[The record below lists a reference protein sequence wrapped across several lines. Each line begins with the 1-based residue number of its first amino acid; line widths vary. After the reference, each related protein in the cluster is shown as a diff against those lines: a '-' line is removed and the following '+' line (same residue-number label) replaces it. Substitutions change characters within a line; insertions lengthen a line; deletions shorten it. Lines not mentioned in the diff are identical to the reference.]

1 MKIKFKNFT
10 TKGKIVLLSG
20 ALVLV
25 GGSGYAIGKNVNKNS
40 KANSD
45 TNTSVSTEATI
56 DNTEVAVNDTVT
68 SDNQIYYDEID
79 MIEDDVVA
87 AINDGLSKGMYD
99 YDLTDEMKDS
109 IVKTYLDYYLLM
121 NKEQISGTTYD
132 ILNQDKDM
140 NSMEIINNSMIQE
153 QLIQEQTIIS
163 EEETELDYNYLIKEE
178 VDKEFIS
185 DLAHTIAS
193 MRTAINNNDKEEL
206 DRLAS
211 HIIEVKNGIK
221 EDNAEYSMLYN
232 PMTIDLAI
240 MLIDSADMLYNGEII
255 TDDEDLAQIFN
266 TSYVRCINGSY
277 VSSLTDEQID
287 LLAEEFEVEGYQNMS
302 RAEILEAISVL
313 NAKGVSEVSLRSNL
327 RSISK
332 ASIEE
337 VISNTSML
345 ECSENYSYN
354 NVIESISSRIDLSL
368 QVKPEKNHLDVL
380 NENPY
385 GANYYKEDNAFVPG
399 TTTTTTVP
407 ESQVPEEEKVP
418 ATEETKTSEGEKT
431 NEVYLRAKA
440 AGITD
445 GSAAAAQTYASS
457 YAGNASAMPTKS
469 VGSAPSLDCQD
480 YNKVYNYFYNL
491 EWNNSRSSFI
501 SMEQKAIKENEQ
513 ATTEFVPVENGEETK
528 TSETEPQDVP
538 YEEEEE
544 FIPVSNNI
552 NNIKSELMAMRE
564 KIVSA
569 YTYAYNDTL
578 EEGVKKM

>member
-40 KANSD
+40 KANGD

-68 SDNQIYYDEID
+68 SDLQKYYDEID

-178 VDKEFIS
+178 ADKKFIS

-266 TSYVRCINGSY
+266 TSYVRCIKGEY
-277 VSSLTDEQID
+277 VSALTDEQID
-287 LLAEEFEVEGYQNMS
+287 LLAEEFKIEGYQNMS
-302 RAEILEAISVL
+302 REEILEAISNL

-345 ECSENYSYN
+345 ECSEDYSYN
-354 NVIESISSRIDLSL
+354 NLIESISARVDLSL
-368 QVKPEKNHLDVL
+368 QVRPEKNHLDVL

-407 ESQVPEEEKVP
+407 ESQVPEDAKVP
-418 ATEETKTSEGEKT
+418 TTEETKTSEGEKT
-431 NEVYLRAKA
+431 NEIYLKAKA

-501 SMEQKAIKENEQ
+501 TMEQNAIKENEQ
-513 ATTEFVPVENGEETK
+513 ATTEFVPVENGEETIIN
-528 TSETEPQDVP
+528 ETEPQDVP

-544 FIPVSNNI
+544 FIPVSNNM
-552 NNIKSELMAMRE
+552 NIKSELMAMRE

>member
-40 KANSD
+40 KANGD

-68 SDNQIYYDEID
+68 SDLQKYYDEID

-109 IVKTYLDYYLLM
+109 IIKTYLDYYLLM

-178 VDKEFIS
+178 ADKKFIS

-240 MLIDSADMLYNGEII
+240 ILIDSADMLYNGEII

-266 TSYVRCINGSY
+266 TSYVRCIKGEY
-277 VSSLTDEQID
+277 VSALTDEQID
-287 LLAEEFEVEGYQNMS
+287 LLAEEFKIEGYQNMS
-302 RAEILEAISVL
+302 REEILEAISNL

-345 ECSENYSYN
+345 ECSEDYSYN
-354 NVIESISSRIDLSL
+354 NLIESISARVDLSL
-368 QVKPEKNHLDVL
+368 QVRPEKNHLDVL

-407 ESQVPEEEKVP
+407 ESQVPEDAKVP
-418 ATEETKTSEGEKT
+418 TTEETKTSEGEKT
-431 NEVYLRAKA
+431 NEIYLKAKA

-501 SMEQKAIKENEQ
+501 TMEQNAIKENEQ
-513 ATTEFVPVENGEETK
+513 ATTEFVPVENGEETIIN
-528 TSETEPQDVP
+528 ETEPQDVP
-538 YEEEEE
+538 FEEDEE
-544 FIPVSNNI
+544 FIPVSM

>member
-40 KANSD
+40 KANGD

-68 SDNQIYYDEID
+68 SDLQKYYDEID

-178 VDKEFIS
+178 ADKKIIS

-266 TSYVRCINGSY
+266 TSYVRCIKGEY
-277 VSSLTDEQID
+277 VSALTDEQID
-287 LLAEEFEVEGYQNMS
+287 LLAEEFKIEGYQNMS
-302 RAEILEAISVL
+302 RAEILEAISNL

-345 ECSENYSYN
+345 ECSEDYSYN
-354 NVIESISSRIDLSL
+354 NLIESISARVDLSL
-368 QVKPEKNHLDVL
+368 QVRPEKNHLDVL

-407 ESQVPEEEKVP
+407 ESQVPEDAKVP
-418 ATEETKTSEGEKT
+418 TTEETKTSEGEKT
-431 NEVYLRAKA
+431 NEIYLKAKA

-501 SMEQKAIKENEQ
+501 SIEQKAIKENEQ
-513 ATTEFVPVENGEETK
+513 ATTEFVPVENGEETIIN
-528 TSETEPQDVP
+528 ETEPQDVP
-538 YEEEEE
+538 FEEDEE
-544 FIPVSNNI
+544 FIPVSM

>member
-40 KANSD
+40 KANGD

-68 SDNQIYYDEID
+68 SDLQKYYDEID

-178 VDKEFIS
+178 ADKKFIS

-266 TSYVRCINGSY
+266 TSYVRCIKGEY
-277 VSSLTDEQID
+277 VSALTDEQID
-287 LLAEEFEVEGYQNMS
+287 LLAEEFKIEGYQNMS
-302 RAEILEAISVL
+302 REEILEAISNL

-327 RSISK
+327 RSVSK

-345 ECSENYSYN
+345 ECSEDYSYN
-354 NVIESISSRIDLSL
+354 NLIESISARVDLSL
-368 QVKPEKNHLDVL
+368 QVRPEKNHLDVL

-407 ESQVPEEEKVP
+407 ESQVPEDAKVP
-418 ATEETKTSEGEKT
+418 TTEETKTSEGEKT
-431 NEVYLRAKA
+431 NEIYLKAKA

-501 SMEQKAIKENEQ
+501 SIEQKAIKENEQ
-513 ATTEFVPVENGEETK
+513 ATTEFVPVENGEETIIN
-528 TSETEPQDVP
+528 ETEPQDVP
-538 YEEEEE
+538 FEEDEE
-544 FIPVSNNI
+544 FIPVSM

>member
-40 KANSD
+40 KANGD

-68 SDNQIYYDEID
+68 SDLQKYYDEID

-178 VDKEFIS
+178 ADKKFIS

-266 TSYVRCINGSY
+266 TSYVRCIKGEY
-277 VSSLTDEQID
+277 VSALTDEQID
-287 LLAEEFEVEGYQNMS
+287 LLAEEFKIEGYQNMS
-302 RAEILEAISVL
+302 REEILEAISNL

-345 ECSENYSYN
+345 ECSEDYSYN
-354 NVIESISSRIDLSL
+354 NLIESISARVDLSL
-368 QVKPEKNHLDVL
+368 QVRPEKNHLDVL

-418 ATEETKTSEGEKT
+418 TTEETKTSEGEKT
-431 NEVYLRAKA
+431 NEIYLKAKA

-501 SMEQKAIKENEQ
+501 SIEQKAIKENEQ
-513 ATTEFVPVENGEETK
+513 ATTEFVPVENGEETIIN
-528 TSETEPQDVP
+528 ETEPQDVP
-538 YEEEEE
+538 FEEDEE
-544 FIPVSNNI
+544 FIPVSM

>member
-40 KANSD
+40 KANGD

-68 SDNQIYYDEID
+68 SDLQKYYDEID

-178 VDKEFIS
+178 ADKKFIS
-185 DLAHTIAS
+185 DLAHTVTS
-193 MRTAINNNDKEEL
+193 MHTAINNNDKEEL

-302 RAEILEAISVL
+302 REEILEAISNL

-407 ESQVPEEEKVP
+407 ESQVPKDAKVP
-418 ATEETKTSEGEKT
+418 TTEETKTSEGEKT

>member
-40 KANSD
+40 KANGD

-68 SDNQIYYDEID
+68 SDLQKYYDEID

-178 VDKEFIS
+178 ADKKIIS

-266 TSYVRCINGSY
+266 TSYVRCIKGEY
-277 VSSLTDEQID
+277 VSALTDEQID
-287 LLAEEFEVEGYQNMS
+287 LLAEEFKIEGYQNMS
-302 RAEILEAISVL
+302 RAEILEAISNL

-345 ECSENYSYN
+345 ECSEDYSYN
-354 NVIESISSRIDLSL
+354 NLIESISARVDLSL
-368 QVKPEKNHLDVL
+368 QVRPEKNHLDVL

-407 ESQVPEEEKVP
+407 ESQVPEDAKVP
-418 ATEETKTSEGEKT
+418 TTEETKTSEGEKT
-431 NEVYLRAKA
+431 NEIYLKAKA

-501 SMEQKAIKENEQ
+501 TMEQNAIKENEQ
-513 ATTEFVPVENGEETK
+513 ATTEFVPVENGEETIIN
-528 TSETEPQDVP
+528 ETEPQDVP
-538 YEEEEE
+538 FEEDEE
-544 FIPVSNNI
+544 FIPVSM

>member
-40 KANSD
+40 KANGD

-68 SDNQIYYDEID
+68 SDLQKYYDEID

-178 VDKEFIS
+178 ADKKFIS

-266 TSYVRCINGSY
+266 TSYVRCIKGEY
-277 VSSLTDEQID
+277 VSALTDEQID
-287 LLAEEFEVEGYQNMS
+287 LLAEEFKIEGYQNMS
-302 RAEILEAISVL
+302 REEILEAISNL

-327 RSISK
+327 RSVSK

-345 ECSENYSYN
+345 ECSEDYSYN
-354 NVIESISSRIDLSL
+354 NLIESISARVDLSL
-368 QVKPEKNHLDVL
+368 QVRPEKNHLDVL

-407 ESQVPEEEKVP
+407 ESQVPEDAKVP
-418 ATEETKTSEGEKT
+418 TTEETKTSEGEKT
-431 NEVYLRAKA
+431 NEIYLKAKA

-501 SMEQKAIKENEQ
+501 TMEQNAIKENEQ
-513 ATTEFVPVENGEETK
+513 ATTEFVPVENGEETIIN
-528 TSETEPQDVP
+528 ETEPQDVP
-538 YEEEEE
+538 FEEDEE
-544 FIPVSNNI
+544 FIPVSM

>member
-1 MKIKFKNFT
+1 MEKIFVYGT
-10 TKGKIVLLSG
+10 LR
-20 ALVLV
+20 
-25 GGSGYAIGKNVNKNS
+25 
-40 KANSD
+40 
-45 TNTSVSTEATI
+45 
-56 DNTEVAVNDTVT
+56 
-68 SDNQIYYDEID
+68 
-79 MIEDDVVA
+79 
-87 AINDGLSKGMYD
+87 KGMYD

-178 VDKEFIS
+178 ADKKIIS

-266 TSYVRCINGSY
+266 TSYVRCIKGEY
-277 VSSLTDEQID
+277 VSALTDEQID
-287 LLAEEFEVEGYQNMS
+287 LLAEEFKIEGYQNMS
-302 RAEILEAISVL
+302 RAEILEAISNL

-345 ECSENYSYN
+345 ECSEDYSYN
-354 NVIESISSRIDLSL
+354 NLIESISARVDLSL
-368 QVKPEKNHLDVL
+368 QVRPEKNHLDVL

-407 ESQVPEEEKVP
+407 ESQVPEDAKVP
-418 ATEETKTSEGEKT
+418 TTEETKTSEGEKT
-431 NEVYLRAKA
+431 NEIYLKAKA

-501 SMEQKAIKENEQ
+501 TMEQNAIKENEQ
-513 ATTEFVPVENGEETK
+513 ATTEFVPVENGEETIIN
-528 TSETEPQDVP
+528 ETEPQDVP
-538 YEEEEE
+538 FEEDEE
-544 FIPVSNNI
+544 FIPVSM

>member
-40 KANSD
+40 KANGD

-56 DNTEVAVNDTVT
+56 DDTEVAVNDTVT
-68 SDNQIYYDEID
+68 SDLQKYYDEID

-178 VDKEFIS
+178 ADKKFIS
-185 DLAHTIAS
+185 DLAHTVTS
-193 MRTAINNNDKEEL
+193 MHTAINNNDKEEL

-302 RAEILEAISVL
+302 REEILEAISNL

-337 VISNTSML
+337 VISSTSML
-345 ECSENYSYN
+345 ECSEDYSYN
-354 NVIESISSRIDLSL
+354 NVIESISSRIDL
-368 QVKPEKNHLDVL
+368 VCAFDL
-380 NENPY
+380 N
-385 GANYYKEDNAFVPG
+385 
-399 TTTTTTVP
+399 
-407 ESQVPEEEKVP
+407 
-418 ATEETKTSEGEKT
+418 
-431 NEVYLRAKA
+431 LR
-440 AGITD
+440 
-445 GSAAAAQTYASS
+445 
-457 YAGNASAMPTKS
+457 
-469 VGSAPSLDCQD
+469 
-480 YNKVYNYFYNL
+480 
-491 EWNNSRSSFI
+491 
-501 SMEQKAIKENEQ
+501 
-513 ATTEFVPVENGEETK
+513 
-528 TSETEPQDVP
+528 
-538 YEEEEE
+538 
-544 FIPVSNNI
+544 
-552 NNIKSELMAMRE
+552 
-564 KIVSA
+564 
-569 YTYAYNDTL
+569 
-578 EEGVKKM
+578 